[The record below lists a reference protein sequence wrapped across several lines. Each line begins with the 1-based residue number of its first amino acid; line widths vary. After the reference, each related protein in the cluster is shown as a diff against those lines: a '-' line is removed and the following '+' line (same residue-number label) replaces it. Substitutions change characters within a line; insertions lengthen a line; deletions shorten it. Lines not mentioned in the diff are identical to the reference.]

1 MRKPVAM
8 AVMLLV
14 LATYVIV
21 LASFSGTIS
30 SWPRWVQLPFYIV
43 AGVAWVLPLK
53 PVLDWMNRAPDDDQE
68 P

>member
-1 MRKPVAM
+1 MRKPIAM

-14 LATYVIV
+14 LAAYVIA
-21 LASFSGTIS
+21 LASFSGTIN
-30 SWPRWVQLPFYIV
+30 SWPRWVQLPFYVV

-53 PVLDWMNRAPDDDQE
+53 PVLDWMNRAPEEDQD